1 VAAALAG
8 LAGCGSSPPAER
20 AATPAAMSTAPA
32 ERAAMLERPPAAM
45 STALVWGL
53 ERPERA
59 ARRLRRNPAV
69 AAATVLGR
77 GVALLRSGRDR
88 DGRVTER
95 VRAGY
100 AVPLD
105 AIAVDPHRY
114 AATVPPDAQVAFAKL
129 RRGAAVM
136 SRTEAGL
143 RHSGPGSVFTLAD
156 GRRLRVAAVVDDAV
170 LHDAEIAV
178 AAGDPRV
185 PPLRTTVVAALRA
198 AITPRALVRATE
210 RGAAARILPGGPLRA
225 AGPIGPARPALLKVR
240 FGEPAVGL
248 PYGNDWIRLDP
259 AFVHRHIVSRR
270 VPILGAVTCHR
281 ALFEHL
287 RGALAELSRRGL
299 ARLVN
304 PGDYAGC
311 YAPRRI
317 QPRGQLSLHAWGLAV
332 DLNASANPFLGRS
345 RQDPRLVR
353 TMERHGFT
361 WGGHWPTRPDPMH
374 FELRGGQA
382 AAE

>member
-1 VAAALAG
+1 
-8 LAGCGSSPPAER
+8 
-20 AATPAAMSTAPA
+20 
-32 ERAAMLERPPAAM
+32 MLERPPAVTT

-53 ERPERA
+53 ERPQRA
-59 ARRLRRNPAV
+59 ARRLRRHPAV

-77 GVALLRSGRDR
+77 GVALLRSGRDGG
-88 DGRVTER
+88 GRTVER

-105 AIAVDPHRY
+105 AIAVDPRGY
-114 AATVPPDAQVAFAKL
+114 AATVPPDARGAFAGL
-129 RRGAAVM
+129 RRGAAVI
-136 SRTEAGL
+136 SRTEAAL
-143 RHSGPGSVFTLAD
+143 RHSGPGGVLVLAG

-198 AITPRALVRATE
+198 PITPRALVRATE
-210 RGAAARILPGGPLRA
+210 RGAAARILADGPLPA
-225 AGPIGPARPALLKVR
+225 AGPVGPARPAQLKVR

-248 PYGNDWIRLDP
+248 PYGSDWIRVDP
-259 AFVHRHIVSRR
+259 AFVRRHIARRR
-270 VPILGAVTCHR
+270 VPILGSVTCHR
-281 ALFEHL
+281 ALLPPL
-287 RGALAELSRRGL
+287 RAALAELARRGL
-299 ARLVN
+299 ARLVD

-332 DLNASANPFLGRS
+332 DLNASSNPFRGRS

-353 TMERHGFT
+353 IMERHGFT
-361 WGGHWPTRPDPMH
+361 WGGRWPTRPDPMH
-374 FELRGGQA
+374 FELRGG
-382 AAE
+382 